1 MEVIYTKDKEWLDKW
16 DTYVAEKPRASH
28 LMTTDWLKSYSSYG
42 FDYEVGIVIEN
53 NKIIGGFGS
62 VIPKV
67 LFFKFYIIPHGPI
80 VNKGYEYYVEALLK
94 DLYLRAKELRC
105 CYAQISLP
113 ISSTNKIKDHVFN
126 PAEVKFI
133 RNNFKSGKLFN
144 YVYCSYGLNWMDFTE
159 HPNTDSYLKTLSSK
173 VRQYVRLPYK
183 KNTEIINVTS
193 QIELKKGYNVFEF
206 NANELGY
213 KIRAF
218 KDIKDS
224 ILGLIDS
231 KRGFFLNIY
240 VDGEVKASGFYIL
253 AGGHITNVL
262 AGVIKEKPDLKL
274 GYMLQWEAVKKS
286 FDLGYKGYN
295 ISMGGS
301 EGVKEF
307 KKRFGADAMFYE
319 DPHFYV
325 ILKPLMF
332 NVYLKFE
339 KYMKPY
345 KSQIS
350 RVLSK
355 FKK

>member
-1 MEVIYTKDKEWLDKW
+1 MEVIYTRDKEWLKKW
-16 DTYVAEKPRASH
+16 DAYVAETPRASH
-28 LMTTDWLKSYSSYG
+28 LMLSDWLKSYNSYG
-42 FDYEVGIVIEN
+42 FDYEIGIVIEN
-53 NKIIGGFGS
+53 KKIIGGFGA

-80 VNKGYEYYVEALLK
+80 VDKGYEHYIEMVLK

-105 CYAQISLP
+105 CYAQVSLP
-113 ISSTNKIKDHVFN
+113 ISNNNKIGDHVFN
-126 PAEVKFI
+126 PAEVKFLP
-133 RNNFKSGKLFN
+133 NNFKSGKLFN

-159 HPNTDSYLKTLSSK
+159 HPNPDSYLKALSSK

-193 QIELKKGYNVFEF
+193 ETELKKGYSVFEF
-206 NANELGY
+206 NAKEIGY
-213 KIRAF
+213 EIRAF
-218 KDIKDS
+218 EDVKNS

-231 KRGFFLNIY
+231 NQAYFLNIHI
-240 VDGEVKASGFYIL
+240 DGVVKASAFYIM
-253 AGGHITNVL
+253 AGGYTTNVL

-274 GYMLQWEAVKKS
+274 GYMLQWEAIKRS

-301 EGVKEF
+301 DGVKEF
-307 KKRFGADAMFYE
+307 KKRFGAEAMFYE
-319 DPHFYV
+319 DSHFHA
-325 ILKPLMF
+325 ILKPLKF
-332 NVYLKFE
+332 NIYLKFE

-355 FKK
+355 FRK